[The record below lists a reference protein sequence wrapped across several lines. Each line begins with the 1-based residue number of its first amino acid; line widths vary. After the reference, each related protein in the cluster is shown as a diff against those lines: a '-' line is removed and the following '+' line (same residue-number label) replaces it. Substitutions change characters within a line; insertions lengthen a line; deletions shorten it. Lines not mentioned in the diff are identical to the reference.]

1 MNLLS
6 LFRSSPEKQIERSRK
21 KVKEPHGDS
30 ATRMNAALRLREMG
44 TPESILALL
53 DRFTIDVSPSGQ
65 DEEEKKEVLSWIVQM
80 GEEAVEPLFRFL
92 KRERQLYWP
101 VKALR
106 ETVSEQKFAQKMNEV
121 LRGHWENPPASSD
134 PTAQLIRLL
143 EGVRTPELV
152 GTIRLFLEDQAD
164 DVRLAA
170 LDYLFAHDED
180 DFRETILKCYLDS
193 EERPR
198 IRGHIL
204 SGLVEHGWS
213 VKGFRAKVEETL
225 PDEFKLTRDGLV
237 KAMGK

>member
-1 MNLLS
+1 
-6 LFRSSPEKQIERSRK
+6 
-21 KVKEPHGDS
+21 
-30 ATRMNAALRLREMG
+30 
-44 TPESILALL
+44 
-53 DRFTIDVSPSGQ
+53 
-65 DEEEKKEVLSWIVQM
+65 
-80 GEEAVEPLFRFL
+80 
-92 KRERQLYWP
+92 
-101 VKALR
+101 
-106 ETVSEQKFAQKMNEV
+106 
-121 LRGHWENPPASSD
+121 
-134 PTAQLIRLL
+134 
-143 EGVRTPELV
+143 
-152 GTIRLFLEDQAD
+152 LEDQAD